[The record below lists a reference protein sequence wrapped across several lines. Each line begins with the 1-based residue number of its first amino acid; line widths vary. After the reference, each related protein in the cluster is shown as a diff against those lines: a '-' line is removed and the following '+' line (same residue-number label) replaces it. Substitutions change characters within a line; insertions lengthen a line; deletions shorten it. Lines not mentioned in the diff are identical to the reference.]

1 MTVQLITE
9 SLAELRF
16 FKNMPREHLEMIAS
30 CASPV
35 AFKKGDFLLHVG
47 QQATHFFAVREG
59 MVALEME
66 AANKI
71 TTLQTIGE
79 GSIVGWSWLVP
90 PYTWHY
96 DARAVTPV
104 SAIRFDA
111 RSVRGQC
118 DSDPAFGYDVLKH
131 FSHVIVERLMNTRI
145 QLADMY
151 H

>member
-1 MTVQLITE
+1 MNIQTATDILADLSFFEDMPHEHLE
-9 SLAELRF
+9 SLA
-16 FKNMPREHLEMIAS
+16 N
-30 CASPV
+30 CASPIE
-35 AFKKGDFLLHVG
+35 FKKGEFLLHVG
-47 QQATHFFAVREG
+47 KQATEFIAIRDG

-104 SAIRFDA
+104 TAVRFNAACVRQKCDA
-111 RSVRGQC
+111 
-118 DSDPAFGYDVLKH
+118 DPAFGYEVLKR
-131 FSHVIVERLMNTRI
+131 FSQVIVQRLIATRM
-145 QLADMY
+145 QMADMY

>member
-1 MTVQLITE
+1 MTVQSITE

-16 FKNMPREHLEMIAS
+16 FKNMPREHLEIIAQ
-30 CASPV
+30 CAEPV
-35 AFKKGDFLLHVG
+35 TYKKGEFLLHVG
-47 QQATHFFAVREG
+47 QQATHFIAIREG

-96 DARAVTPV
+96 DARAVTPI

-111 RSVRGQC
+111 RCVRGHC
-118 DSDPAFGYDVLKH
+118 DSDPSLGYDVLKH
-131 FSHVIVERLMNTRI
+131 FSRVIVERLMNTRL
-145 QLADMY
+145 QMADMY

>member
-1 MTVQLITE
+1 MTVQSITQ

-16 FKNMPREHLEMIAS
+16 FKDMPREHLEMLAG

-35 AFKKGDFLLHVG
+35 AFKKGEFLLLVG
-47 QQATHFFAVREG
+47 HEATHFVAIREG

-96 DARAVTPV
+96 DARAATPV
-104 SAIRFDA
+104 SAIQFDA
-111 RSVRGQC
+111 RCVRDLC
-118 DSDPAFGYDVLKH
+118 ESNPAFGYDVLKH